1 MEITSGLDSN
11 FKKDLMYTNSRLM
24 GDISA
29 KIVDGNVN
37 YPETYKGLTNDSN
50 TNTILN
56 AI

>member
-1 MEITSGLDSN
+1 
-11 FKKDLMYTNSRLM
+11 M

-56 AI
+56 AIQNRAIHLGLNPLYN